1 VSALVP
7 GSTGLNILSIRLFDF
22 VLDQASGAR
31 LLLLLFFSFFISTI
45 FKMMARAFGARGAA
59 E

>member
-31 LLLLLFFSFFISTI
+31 LLLLFFSFFISTI